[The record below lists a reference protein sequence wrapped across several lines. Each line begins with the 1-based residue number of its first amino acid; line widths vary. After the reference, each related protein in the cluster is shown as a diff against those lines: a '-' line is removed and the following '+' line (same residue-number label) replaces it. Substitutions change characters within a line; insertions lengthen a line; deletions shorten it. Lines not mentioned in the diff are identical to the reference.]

1 MEFVVQDKRVDHP
14 KSKYTKIKELMR
26 ELFPLGVKGGTGQQE
41 TKGSS
46 FSDCR
51 GSRKV
56 HSLESQGKRQFQ
68 RRHGWSR
75 WPLAPRIRL
84 KTVLDC
90 NQT

>member
-1 MEFVVQDKRVDHP
+1 MEFVVQDKRVDNP
-14 KSKYTKIKELMR
+14 KSKHTKIKELVI
-26 ELFPLGVKGGTGQQE
+26 ELFSLGVKGGTGQQE

-56 HSLESQGKRQFQ
+56 YSLGSQGKRQFQ

-75 WPLAPRIRL
+75 WPLAPGIWL
-84 KTVLDC
+84 KTIFDSS
-90 NQT
+90 QT